1 MSHHDFTKELNES
14 QLRAVSYCDG
24 PLLVIAG
31 AGSGKTR
38 VLTYKIAYLLQNG
51 YMPEEILSLTFTN
64 KAAREM
70 NGRIAQIV
78 AGSNVHKIW
87 SGTFHSIFSRILRRE
102 SEMVGYT
109 PDYTIYDAA
118 DSKSLIKSII
128 KELELDDK
136 TYKPSYIAY
145 RISEAKNRLILPQA
159 YGADSQ
165 IYKRDSIEKVPEL
178 RRIYSIYVEKCK
190 RANAMDFDD
199 LLLNTYLLF
208 RNKEEVRRHYSDR
221 FRYILV
227 DEYQDTNYAQQ
238 QILSLLTINNKNI
251 CVVGDDAQS
260 IYAFRGADISNILQ
274 FSDQSPTAK
283 CVKLE
288 CNYRSTQNIVNA
300 ANSLIKHNV
309 HQINKNVYSNNEEG
323 ERIQLLKCCS
333 DKEEC
338 VRIAGEIRKLR
349 NQTSI
354 SYDEIALLYRTNA
367 QSRVFEEAFRQAH
380 IPYRI
385 YGGLSFYQRKEIKD
399 IIAYLRLVCNS
410 YDEEAL
416 KRIINYPTRGIGD
429 TTIKKLQ
436 FAASEYGVSL
446 WDILQSP
453 DQFHVKLSKTTAT
466 KLYNFYELIEEFK
479 RESSQTSAYE
489 LTIQVL
495 KETGLA
501 AEFAIGSAPEEISR
515 RENVEELVDAIKSFE
530 EDMREEN
537 GNEHITLAD
546 FLGHISLLTDS
557 DKTDDDAPKV
567 TLMTVHAAK
576 GLEFDAVFI
585 CGMENELFPNANAIH
600 NPREMEEE
608 RRLFYVAITRARKHC
623 FVSFAEKRFK
633 FGNIDY
639 CTPSPFIKEINP
651 KYISSTGEIT
661 ANNWTNSSNY
671 HQSTRFG
678 NSSYTQ
684 NRQSYTQQPTHLRPI
699 TRTVSIQPA
708 QDKNATR
715 GGIKVGCIIEHE
727 RFGKGIVKSIEG
739 SGESIKARVSFEH
752 VGEKNLL
759 LKFAKFR
766 ILAP

>member
-14 QLRAVSYCDG
+14 QLKAVSYCDG

-51 YMPEEILSLTFTN
+51 YLPEEILSLTFTN

-78 AGSNVHKIW
+78 ADSNIHKIW

-102 SEMVGYT
+102 SEAIGYT
-109 PDYTIYDAA
+109 ADYTIYDAA
-118 DSKSLIKSII
+118 DSKSLVKSII

-136 TYKPSYIAY
+136 TYKPSFIAY

-159 YGADSQ
+159 YGADAQ
-165 IYKRDSIEKVPEL
+165 IYKRDSFEKVPEL
-178 RRIYSIYVEKCK
+178 RRIYALYAEKCK

-208 RNKEEVRRHYSDR
+208 RNKEEIRRHYSER

-274 FSDQSPTAK
+274 FTDQYPTAK

-300 ANSLIKHNV
+300 ANSLIRHNV

-367 QSRVFEEAFRQAH
+367 QSRVFEETFRQAH

-399 IIAYLRLVCNS
+399 IVAYLRLVCNS
-410 YDEEAL
+410 YDDEAL

-436 FAASEYGVSL
+436 LAASEYRTSL
-446 WDILQSP
+446 WDIIQSP
-453 DQFHVKLSKTTAT
+453 DNFQVKLSKATAT
-466 KLYNFYELIEEFK
+466 KLYHFYELIEGFK
-479 RESSQTSAYE
+479 RENSHTSAYE
-489 LTIQVL
+489 LTIQIL
-495 KETGLA
+495 KETGMA
-501 AEFAIGSAPEEISR
+501 AEFAMGSAPEEISR

-537 GNEHITLAD
+537 GNEQITLSD

-557 DKTDDDAPKV
+557 DKTDDNSPKV

-623 FVSFAEKRFK
+623 FVSYAEKRFK
-633 FGNIDY
+633 FGSIDY
-639 CTPSPFIKEINP
+639 CMPSPFIKEIDT
-651 KYISSTGEIT
+651 KYISGTGDSTT
-661 ANNWTNSSNY
+661 NNWIDTYS
-671 HQSTRFG
+671 HRQSTRLG
-678 NSSYTQ
+678 NLPTTP
-684 NRQSYTQQPTHLRPI
+684 NRQSYTQPPSHFRPISKTISLRPTQENNP
-699 TRTVSIQPA
+699 TRESIKA
-708 QDKNATR
+708 
-715 GGIKVGCIIEHE
+715 GSVIEHE
-727 RFGKGIVKSIEG
+727 RFGKGVVMSIEG
-739 SGESIKARVSFEH
+739 SGESIKARVNFEH

-759 LKFAKFR
+759 LKFAKFK
-766 ILAP
+766 ILTL